1 MENVRRKVFLLTFVC
16 VLLYFFVS
24 LTFEV
29 LGLRDEPFSRINLV
43 SDIVKRKDSNSSEKK
58 HLLTN
63 KDISEDKGGS
73 QRNFD
78 FYKKPNLITNFNV
91 DNEPSLPKF
100 VEKLQQLKKGKNIKI
115 RIAYL
120 GDSMIEG
127 DLITQTLRELLQ
139 KEYGGQGVGF
149 LPIFSNVGGFRQT
162 AKVSSN
168 GWTTTNFMS
177 KKAQDLYLSG
187 SKFTGSGSGTY
198 TDNTIKGENIRVE
211 KSIIYAEGVP
221 EISVNDTPI
230 ELNGDNKVNR
240 QVLLDDESKTI
251 KIAGRGLKSPIFG
264 ISFESK
270 KGVFVD
276 NFSFRGITGVELKK
290 LSEDFMK
297 SIQQANKYDLIIVQY
312 GVNLLFRPKDTDY
325 TYYYKSFE
333 PTLQQMKSA
342 FSGSEILI
350 IGSADRAFRYNGVN
364 KTAIGLP
371 YLIENQALI
380 AYRNGF
386 AFYNQFETMGGEN
399 SIVKWAEQT
408 PPKAN
413 KDYIHPNHRGAE
425 FLGRKLFDA
434 IQKDY
439 QQISKNTQKSK

>member
-1 MENVRRKVFLLTFVC
+1 M
-16 VLLYFFVS
+16 
-24 LTFEV
+24 
-29 LGLRDEPFSRINLV
+29 
-43 SDIVKRKDSNSSEKK
+43 
-58 HLLTN
+58 
-63 KDISEDKGGS
+63 
-73 QRNFD
+73 
-78 FYKKPNLITNFNV
+78 
-91 DNEPSLPKF
+91 
-100 VEKLQQLKKGKNIKI
+100 
-115 RIAYL
+115 
-120 GDSMIEG
+120 
-127 DLITQTLRELLQ
+127 
-139 KEYGGQGVGF
+139 
-149 LPIFSNVGGFRQT
+149 
-162 AKVSSN
+162 
-168 GWTTTNFMS
+168 
-177 KKAQDLYLSG
+177 
-187 SKFTGSGSGTY
+187 
-198 TDNTIKGENIRVE
+198 
-211 KSIIYAEGVP
+211 
-221 EISVNDTPI
+221 
-230 ELNGDNKVNR
+230 
-240 QVLLDDESKTI
+240 
-251 KIAGRGLKSPIFG
+251 
-264 ISFESK
+264 
-270 KGVFVD
+270 D

-408 PPKAN
+408 PPMAN